1 MELAHPGRAIVIPEA
16 FTDDNVN
23 MTSINRTQQRY
34 DHRLRDLVRSSG
46 NIKHATQ
53 LGVPRSTACGWLT
66 SDPAAIVSVDVF
78 DMDILSLQEDVLAL
92 RKRIKWIVALFRLVV
107 VVMKASGFSLD
118 NSRLPDG
125 SNKAMLLRAIELSL
139 SVLPLRVVLRLLRL
153 SPSRY
158 HSWKNEDECGLDDV
172 SSCPRKSPQQLTRSE
187 IKTIQEMA
195 TSEDYRHVP
204 TSRLAIFAQRLGKVF
219 ASPSTWSRL
228 VRLHKWRRPRRRIHP
243 AKPKVGIRAFI
254 PNEIWHV
261 DTTLIRL
268 LDGFHAYLHAVID
281 NFSRRILS
289 WKVSGTFDPNITA
302 ELLLD
307 ASNGLL
313 NQQPTLLA
321 DRGVENF
328 NSAVD
333 ELVGSGLL
341 RRLLAQ
347 TDISYSNSLIES
359 WWRSL
364 KHQWLFLN
372 TLDAVSA
379 VEKLVS
385 FYVEQHNTHLLHSAF
400 RGQTPD
406 EMYFGTGD
414 HIPDDLHIAKKEA
427 RKSRMEVNRSTSCPI
442 CEPVDQ

>member
-1 MELAHPGRAIVIPEA
+1 
-16 FTDDNVN
+16 
-23 MTSINRTQQRY
+23 MTSRIRTQQSY

-46 NIKHATQ
+46 NINLATQ
-53 LGVPRSTACGWLT
+53 LGVPRSTAHSWLT
-66 SDPAAIVSVDVF
+66 SSQVEIVTVDVF
-78 DMDILSLQEDVLAL
+78 DMDILNLQNEVLAVRRRL
-92 RKRIKWIVALFRLVV
+92 TWIVALFRLVV
-107 VVMKASGFSLD
+107 VSMKVSGFSLD
-118 NSRLPDG
+118 NARLPDG
-125 SNKAMLLRAIELSL
+125 LRKTRLLRTIESSL
-139 SVLPLRVVLRLLRL
+139 SVLPLRVALRLLRL

-158 HSWKNEDECGLDDV
+158 HAWKNGDECGLDDM
-172 SSCPRKSPQQLTRSE
+172 SSCPRTSPQQLTSSE
-187 IKTIQEMA
+187 VNTIQEMVI
-195 TSEDYRHVP
+195 SEDYRHVP
-204 TSRLAIFAQRLGKVF
+204 TSRLAILAQRLGKVF

-228 VRLHKWRRPRRRIHP
+228 VRIHKWRRPRRRIHP

-268 LDGFHAYLHAVID
+268 LDGSRAYLHAIID

-289 WKVSGTFDPNITA
+289 WKVSGTFDPSITA
-302 ELLLD
+302 ELLLK
-307 ASNGLL
+307 ASKGLL
-313 NQQPTLLA
+313 DRQPTLLV
-321 DRGVENF
+321 DGGVENF

-333 ELVGSGLL
+333 KLVGSGLL

-372 TLDAVSA
+372 TLDTVSA
-379 VEKLVS
+379 VERLVS
-385 FYVEQHNTHLLHSAF
+385 FYVEEHNTRLPHSAF

-414 HIPDDLHIAKKEA
+414 HIPDDLHMA
-427 RKSRMEVNRSTSCPI
+427 RKNARESRMEVNRSTSCPPCDPLAWI
-442 CEPVDQ
+442 NN

>member
-1 MELAHPGRAIVIPEA
+1 MVAPEA
-16 FTDDNVN
+16 LTNDNVN
-23 MTSINRTQQRY
+23 MVSTNRTYQRY

-46 NIKHATQ
+46 KIQYATQ
-53 LGVPRSTACGWLT
+53 LGVPRSTAHGWLT
-66 SDPAAIVSVDVF
+66 SNPVKIVTVDVF
-78 DMDILSLQEDVLAL
+78 DMDILSLQEEVLAL
-92 RKRIKWIVALFRLVV
+92 RKRMKWILALFRLLVAL
-107 VVMKASGFSLD
+107 MKVSDFSLE
-118 NSRLPDG
+118 NSRLPEG
-125 SNKAMLLRAIELSL
+125 AQKARLLRAIDLSL
-139 SVLPLRVVLRLLRL
+139 SVLPLRVAIRLLRL

-158 HSWKNEDECGLDDV
+158 HSWKNEEECGLDDV
-172 SSCPRKSPQQLTRSE
+172 SSCPRRSPQQLTRSE
-187 IKTIQEMA
+187 VKTIQDMV

-204 TSRLAIFAQRLGKVF
+204 TSRLAILAQRLGKVF
-219 ASPSTWSRL
+219 ASPATWFRL

-243 AKPKVGIRAFI
+243 AKPKIGIRAFI

-268 LDGFHAYLHAVID
+268 LDGSRAYLHAVID

-289 WKVSGTFDPNITA
+289 WKVSGTFDPSITA
-302 ELLLD
+302 ELLLN
-307 ASNGLL
+307 ASKGLL

-321 DRGVENF
+321 DGGVENF

-372 TLDAVSA
+372 TLDTVSS
-379 VEKLVS
+379 VKKLVS
-385 FYVEQHNTHLLHSAF
+385 FYVEEHNTRLPHSAF
-400 RGQTPD
+400 HGQTPD

-427 RKSRMEVNRSTSCPI
+427 RESRKEVNRSTSCPI
-442 CEPVDQ
+442 CEPLAWVNN

>member
-1 MELAHPGRAIVIPEA
+1 
-16 FTDDNVN
+16 

-204 TSRLAIFAQRLGKVF
+204 TSRLAILAQRLGKIF

-372 TLDAVSA
+372 TLDTISA
-379 VEKLVS
+379 VKKLVS
-385 FYVEQHNTHLLHSAF
+385 FYVEQHNRHLPHSAF
-400 RGQTPD
+400 HGQTPD
-406 EMYFGTGD
+406 EMYFGTGS
-414 HIPDDLHIAKKEA
+414 HIPDDLNTARKQALEA
-427 RKSRMEVNRSTSCPI
+427 RMAVNRSVSCPV
-442 CEPVDQ
+442 CEPLAWINN

>member
-1 MELAHPGRAIVIPEA
+1 
-16 FTDDNVN
+16 

-46 NIKHATQ
+46 NIKYATQ
-53 LGVPRSTACGWLT
+53 LGVPRSTARGWLT
-66 SDPAAIVSVDVF
+66 SNQVEIVTVDVF
-78 DMDILSLQEDVLAL
+78 DMDILGLQEEVLAL
-92 RKRIKWIVALFRLVV
+92 RNRIKWVVALFRLVV
-107 VVMKASGFSLD
+107 VVMKASDFSLD

-125 SNKAMLLRAIELSL
+125 SSKEMLLRAIELSR
-139 SVLPLRVVLRLLRL
+139 SVLPLRVALRLLRL

-172 SSCPRKSPQQLTRSE
+172 SSCPRRSPQQLTPSE
-187 IKTIQEMA
+187 IKTIQEMV
-195 TSEDYRHVP
+195 TSDDYRHVP
-204 TSRLAIFAQRLGKVF
+204 TSRLAILAQRLGKIF

-228 VRLHKWRRPRRRIHP
+228 VRLHKWRRPRHRVHP
-243 AKPKVGIRAFI
+243 AKPKVGIRAFF

-268 LDGFHAYLHAVID
+268 LNGSHAYIHAIID

-313 NQQPTLLA
+313 NQQPTLLT
-321 DRGVENF
+321 DGGVENF

-359 WWRSL
+359 
-364 KHQWLFLN
+364 
-372 TLDAVSA
+372 
-379 VEKLVS
+379 
-385 FYVEQHNTHLLHSAF
+385 
-400 RGQTPD
+400 
-406 EMYFGTGD
+406 
-414 HIPDDLHIAKKEA
+414 
-427 RKSRMEVNRSTSCPI
+427 
-442 CEPVDQ
+442 

>member
-1 MELAHPGRAIVIPEA
+1 
-16 FTDDNVN
+16 
-23 MTSINRTQQRY
+23 MTSTNHTKKRY

-46 NIKHATQ
+46 NIRHATQ
-53 LGVPRSTACGWLT
+53 LGVPRSTAYGWLT
-66 SDPAAIVSVDVF
+66 SDPVAIVSVDVF
-78 DMDILSLQEDVLAL
+78 DMDILSLQEEVLAL
-92 RKRIKWIVALFRLVV
+92 RKRIKWIVALFRLAVV
-107 VVMKASGFSLD
+107 AMKASGFSLD
-118 NSRLPDG
+118 SSRLPDG
-125 SNKAMLLRAIELSL
+125 SNKAMLLRAIERSHA
-139 SVLPLRVVLRLLRL
+139 VLPLRVALRLLRL

-172 SSCPRKSPQQLTRSE
+172 SSCPRRSPQQLTPSE
-187 IKTIQEMA
+187 VKTIQEMA

-204 TSRLAIFAQRLGKVF
+204 TSRLAILAQRLGKIFV
-219 ASPSTWSRL
+219 SPSTWSRL
-228 VRLHKWRRPRRRIHP
+228 VRMHKWRRPRRRIHP
-243 AKPKVGIRAFI
+243 AKPKVGIRAFF

-268 LDGFHAYLHAVID
+268 LDGSHAYLHAIID

-289 WKVSGTFDPNITA
+289 WKVSGTFDPSITA

-307 ASNGLL
+307 ASKGFL
-313 NQQPTLLA
+313 NQQPTLLV
-321 DRGVENF
+321 DGGVENF
-328 NSAVD
+328 NTAVD
-333 ELVGSGLL
+333 ELISSGLL

-372 TLDAVSA
+372 TLDTVSS
-379 VEKLVS
+379 VRKLVS
-385 FYVEQHNTHLLHSAF
+385 FYVEEHNTRLPHSAF
-400 RGQTPD
+400 HGQTPE

-427 RKSRMEVNRSTSCPI
+427 RDSRMEVNRSTSCPV
-442 CEPVDQ
+442 CKPVDQ

>member
-1 MELAHPGRAIVIPEA
+1 
-16 FTDDNVN
+16 
-23 MTSINRTQQRY
+23 MTSTNRTQQRY
-34 DHRLRDLVRSSG
+34 DHRLRNLVRSSG

-53 LGVPRSTACGWLT
+53 LGVPRSTARGWLT
-66 SDPAAIVSVDVF
+66 SDPVAIVSVDVF
-78 DMDILSLQEDVLAL
+78 DMDILSLQAEVLAL
-92 RKRIKWIVALFRLVV
+92 RKRVKWIVALFRLVV
-107 VVMKASGFSLD
+107 AVMKASDSSLD

-139 SVLPLRVVLRLLRL
+139 SVLPLRVTLRLLHL

-172 SSCPRKSPQQLTRSE
+172 SSCPRRSPQQLTPSE
-187 IKTIQEMA
+187 VKTIQEMA

-204 TSRLAIFAQRLGKVF
+204 TSRLAILAQRLGKIF

-228 VRLHKWRRPRRRIHP
+228 VRMHKWRRPRHRVHP
-243 AKPKVGIRAFI
+243 AKPKVGIRAFF

-268 LDGFHAYLHAVID
+268 LDGSHAYIHAVID

-289 WKVSGTFDPNITA
+289 WKVSGTFDPNVTA
-302 ELLLD
+302 ELLLN
-307 ASNGLL
+307 ASKGLL

-321 DRGVENF
+321 DGGVENF

-372 TLDAVSA
+372 TLDTVSS
-379 VEKLVS
+379 VRKLVS
-385 FYVEQHNTHLLHSAF
+385 FYVEQHNTCLPHSAF

-427 RKSRMEVNRSTSCPI
+427 RESRMEVNRSISCPI
-442 CEPVDQ
+442 CKPVDQ

>member
-1 MELAHPGRAIVIPEA
+1 M
-16 FTDDNVN
+16 DDNAN

-46 NIKHATQ
+46 NIKYATQ
-53 LGVPRSTACGWLT
+53 IGVPRSTARGWLT
-66 SDPAAIVSVDVF
+66 SDPVAIISADVF
-78 DMDILSLQEDVLAL
+78 DMDIQNLQEEVLAL
-92 RKRIKWIVALFRLVV
+92 RKRVKWVVALLRLVV
-107 VVMKASGFSLD
+107 VVMKVSGFSLD
-118 NSRLPDG
+118 NSRLPG
-125 SNKAMLLRAIELSL
+125 GINKAMLLLAIDRSL
-139 SVLPLRVVLRLLRL
+139 SILPLRVALRLLHL

-158 HSWKNEDECGLDDV
+158 HSWKNEEECGLDDV
-172 SSCPRKSPQQLTRSE
+172 SSCPRRSPQQLTRNE
-187 IKTIQEMA
+187 VKTIQEMV

-204 TSRLAIFAQRLGKVF
+204 TSRLAILAQRLGKIF

-228 VRLHKWRRPRRRIHP
+228 VRLHKWRRPRRRVHP

-268 LDGFHAYLHAVID
+268 LNGSHAYLHAIID

-289 WKVSGTFDPNITA
+289 WKVSETFDPSITA
-302 ELLLD
+302 ELLLN

-313 NQQPTLLA
+313 NQQPTLIA
-321 DRGVENF
+321 DGGVENF
-328 NSAVD
+328 NTAVD

-372 TLDAVSA
+372 TLDTVSS
-379 VEKLVS
+379 VRKLVS
-385 FYVEQHNTHLLHSAF
+385 FYVEQHNTRLPHSAF

-414 HIPDDLHIAKKEA
+414 HIPDDLHTAKKEA
-427 RKSRMEVNRSTSCPI
+427 RESRKETNRLTSCPI
-442 CEPVDQ
+442 CEPVINN